1 MEFELFDTKTGKTFK
16 KTITPMSKAQ
26 SFINKCRFSKK
37 IVILS
42 QRYV

>member
-1 MEFELFDTKTGKTFK
+1 MEFELYDAKTGKTFT

-26 SFINKCRFSKK
+26 AFINKCKHSKK
-37 IVILS
+37 IMILS

>member
-1 MEFELFDTKTGKTFK
+1 MEFELFDKNTGKTFT

-26 SFINKCRFSKK
+26 AFINKCRYSKK

>member
-1 MEFELFDTKTGKTFK
+1 MEFELYDAKTGKTFT

-26 SFINKCRFSKK
+26 AFINKCKYSKK
-37 IVILS
+37 IMILS